1 MMAPMNREATNSLK
15 ALLLQLEQHLGAD
28 GLAIVGPIRSGLEG
42 LTRLALEPVKNKRP
56 KLFVLLHT
64 GGGVVEV
71 AERMVNVI
79 RHFYQE
85 VVFVVP
91 NLAMSAGTILAMS
104 GDAIMMD
111 YFACLGPI
119 DPQVERDGK
128 LVPALSYL
136 LQWDRFVEKSQNGT
150 LTNAEYLIM
159 RGMDLAELHQFEMA
173 RDLSISLLKQW
184 LASYKF
190 KDWTAT
196 ETSHTTVTAAMRVA
210 RAEEIAIRLMKHD
223 EWGSHGRGI
232 SMSVLQQELKL
243 KIDDFGADL
252 VLASTLRSY
261 FDLLIDY
268 MGRNEFE
275 NYVHSS
281 ELC

>member
-1 MMAPMNREATNSLK
+1 MTSINSEALKSLK
-15 ALLLQLEQHLGAD
+15 ERLLKLEQHLNAD
-28 GLAIVGPIRSGLEG
+28 GLAIVGPIRGGLEG
-42 LTRLALEPVKNKRP
+42 LTRLALEPLASKRS
-56 KLFVLLHT
+56 KLFVVLHT

-79 RHFYQE
+79 RNFYQE

-111 YFACLGPI
+111 YSACLGPI
-119 DPQVERDGK
+119 DPQVEREGK

-150 LTNAEYLIM
+150 LTNAEFLIM

-190 KDWTAT
+190 KDWTTT
-196 ETSHTTVTAAMRVA
+196 ETTRTAVTTAMRED
-210 RAEEIAIRLMKHD
+210 RAKEIAVRLMKHD

-232 SMSVLQQELKL
+232 SMRVLQQELKL
-243 KIDDFGADL
+243 RIDDFGADA
-252 VLASTLRSY
+252 VLASTLRQY
-261 FDLLIDY
+261 FDLLTDY
-268 MGRNEFE
+268 MIRNKLE
-275 NYVHSS
+275 NYVHSR
-281 ELC
+281 EFD

>member
-1 MMAPMNREATNSLK
+1 MTSINSEGLK
-15 ALLLQLEQHLGAD
+15 ALKELLLNLEQHLNAD
-28 GLAIVGPIRSGLEG
+28 GLAIVGPIRGGLEG
-42 LTRLALEPVKNKRP
+42 LTRLALEPLPSKRS
-56 KLFVLLHT
+56 KLFVVLHT

-71 AERMVNVI
+71 AERIVQVI

-85 VVFVVP
+85 VVFIVP

-119 DPQVERDGK
+119 DPQVEREGK

-150 LTNAEYLIM
+150 LTNAEFLIM

-190 KDWTAT
+190 KDWTTT
-196 ETSHTTVTAAMRVA
+196 ETSKTAVTPVMRED
-210 RAEEIAIRLMKHD
+210 RAKEIAVRLMKHD

-232 SMSVLQQELKL
+232 PMRVLQQELKL
-243 KIDDFGADL
+243 RIDDFGTDA
-252 VLASTLRSY
+252 VLASTLRRY
-261 FDLLIDY
+261 FDLLTDY
-268 MGRNEFE
+268 MIRNKLE
-275 NYVHSS
+275 NYVHSR
-281 ELC
+281 EFD

>member
-1 MMAPMNREATNSLK
+1 MVSINGEALKALK
-15 ALLLQLEQHLGAD
+15 ALLLQLEQHLNAD
-28 GLAIVGPIRSGLEG
+28 GLAIVGPIRGGLEG
-42 LTRLALEPVKNKRP
+42 LTRAALEAVPNKRQ
-56 KLFVLLHT
+56 KLFVVLHT

-71 AERMVNVI
+71 AERMVSVMRN
-79 RHFYQE
+79 FYSE
-85 VVFVVP
+85 VVFIVP

-136 LQWDRFVEKSQNGT
+136 LQWDRFVDKSHNGT
-150 LTNAEYLIM
+150 LTNAEFLIM

-184 LASYKF
+184 LANYKF
-190 KDWTAT
+190 KDWTTT
-196 ETSHTTVTAAMRVA
+196 ETTNTPVTPDMRVA
-210 RAEEIAIRLMKHD
+210 RAQEIAVRLMKHD

-232 SMSVLQQELKL
+232 PMQVLQRELKL
-243 KIDDFGADL
+243 KIDDFGADA
-252 VLASTLRSY
+252 VLTSKLRGY
-261 FDLLIDY
+261 FELLTDY
-268 MGRNEFE
+268 MIRNKVE
-275 NYVHSS
+275 NYVHSR
-281 ELC
+281 EFD

>member
-1 MMAPMNREATNSLK
+1 
-15 ALLLQLEQHLGAD
+15 
-28 GLAIVGPIRSGLEG
+28 
-42 LTRLALEPVKNKRP
+42 
-56 KLFVLLHT
+56 
-64 GGGVVEV
+64 
-71 AERMVNVI
+71 MVNVI

-136 LQWDRFVEKSQNGT
+136 LQWDRFVGKSQNGT
-150 LTNAEYLIM
+150 LTDAEFLIM

-184 LASYKF
+184 LATYKF
-190 KDWTAT
+190 KDWTTT
-196 ETSHTTVTAAMRVA
+196 ETNQTKVTHAMRVA
-210 RAEEIAIRLMKHD
+210 RAEEIAVRLMKHD
-223 EWGSHGRGI
+223 EWGSHGRAI
-232 SMSVLQQELKL
+232 SMRVLQQELKL
-243 KIDDFGADL
+243 RIDDFGTDA
-252 VLASTLRSY
+252 VLASKLSSY
-261 FDLLIDY
+261 FELLTDY
-268 MGRNEFE
+268 MNRNKFE
-275 NYVHSS
+275 NYVHSR
-281 ELC
+281 EFD